1 MRQAGM
7 ENKDPLD
14 HIMKNLSRAFKLRAQ
29 YENQP
34 YIKKFTND
42 CSAVLYTK
50 YVFQKREP
58 DANFSL
64 CETWISLQDVED
76 PLRSNASVFDKLY
89 EGSKVV

>member
-1 MRQAGM
+1 MLMRQAGM

-50 YVFQKREP
+50 YVF
-58 DANFSL
+58 
-64 CETWISLQDVED
+64 
-76 PLRSNASVFDKLY
+76 
-89 EGSKVV
+89 